1 MHGSGTC
8 GALIYLAVSLCAHTP
23 VAAQSLPHVSVVIGN
38 LLPSEGG
45 TADVQPSVLNSP
57 FGIDFDRRGNMLIVE
72 LEGGRVHELDAA
84 GKLTTIAGDGSKSYR
99 GDGGPAKNA
108 TFNGMHNVA
117 ATPHGDIYISD
128 TWNHCVRKIDKSTS
142 TISTIAG
149 TGKAGYHGDGGP
161 AAEAEFNYV
170 MCISPSPTND
180 KLYLADLRN
189 RRIRVVDLQRG
200 SVELVAGNGEKGVPR
215 DGAVATQSPLVD
227 PRAVAVDSQGLVY
240 ILERSGHALRV
251 VTPNGRIRTVAGT
264 GERGDRDGPARQ
276 AQLNSPKHLCVDG
289 DDNVIIADD
298 QNGLIRKYSP
308 TTQTVTSLLGRGQS
322 EPPVRLSHP
331 HGVCFESGSLYVVD
345 TGNNRILRV
354 EEARRESL
362 RTPP

>member
-1 MHGSGTC
+1 MHGTGTC
-8 GALIYLAVSLCAHTP
+8 GSLIYLAVSLCAHTP
-23 VAAQSLPHVSVVIGN
+23 VAAQALPHVSVVIGN

-45 TADVQPSVLNSP
+45 TADARLSVLNSP

-72 LEGGRVHELDAA
+72 LEG
-84 GKLTTIAGDGSKSYR
+84 
-99 GDGGPAKNA
+99 
-108 TFNGMHNVA
+108 
-117 ATPHGDIYISD
+117 
-128 TWNHCVRKIDKSTS
+128 
-142 TISTIAG
+142 
-149 TGKAGYHGDGGP
+149 
-161 AAEAEFNYV
+161 
-170 MCISPSPTND
+170 
-180 KLYLADLRN
+180 
-189 RRIRVVDLQRG
+189 
-200 SVELVAGNGEKGVPR
+200 
-215 DGAVATQSPLVD
+215 
-227 PRAVAVDSQGLVY
+227 
-240 ILERSGHALRV
+240 GHALRV

-331 HGVCFESGSLYVVD
+331 HGVCFDSGSLYVVD